1 MPSISE
7 DHLVAL
13 NKMSELRGQMLVDE
27 SLNYE
32 TGFRRVLDL
41 VIADL
46 MGGYPSEMTYTLAHE
61 IGVIYYDE

>member
-1 MPSISE
+1 
-7 DHLVAL
+7 
-13 NKMSELRGQMLVDE
+13 MSELRGQMLVDE

-41 VIADL
+41 IIADL

-61 IGVIYYDE
+61 IGVIFYE